1 MIRAVRLR
9 SIFEVDEKIWDA
21 IVPDSAFFHS
31 HRFIRSIEEARVEDA
46 DSWYLLFYDGHRLVG
61 SAALSAFRIS
71 MDLFTGKAGQALIGF
86 LRKMVPD
93 FLNVPI
99 LFCGL
104 PISIGKHNLLIADP
118 ALSRDILRAL
128 HQEMV
133 DISRAENIS
142 FLCVKEFDEDFRP
155 MMDGL
160 VEEGFLCLPSIP
172 YVSLPI
178 RWPSFPAYLDDL
190 RHGYRRQIVRSL
202 KKLGWTEP
210 LIDLGGARHVGS
222 ASPRI
227 VLEPANSGAA
237 DGFYDLYQEVMKRAT
252 VKLETLNREFFRR
265 FFVLTAGELEIL
277 SFVAGHEVLAAALL
291 VRHGPTMTF
300 LLVGLRYESLAA
312 YDVYFNLLAAIV
324 KLAIER
330 GCRRL
335 DLGQTSYY
343 AKQRLGGEVGKVCFY
358 LRSRKRTV
366 RVLLKVFKRALFPEL
381 AVRRHR
387 VFKAREGGP
396 PPSLT

>member
-1 MIRAVRLR
+1 MIRVARLR
-9 SIFEVDEKIWDA
+9 SILEIDGTVWDA

-31 HRFIRSIEEARVEDA
+31 HRFIRSVEEARVQEA
-46 DSWYLLFYDGHRLVG
+46 DFWYLLFYDGQRLVG

-71 MDLFTGKAGQALIGF
+71 LDLFTGKTGQALIGF
-86 LRKMVPD
+86 LRRMAPG
-93 FLNVPI
+93 FLKVPI

-104 PISIGKHNLLIADP
+104 PVSIGKHNLLIADQ
-118 ALSRDILRAL
+118 ALSRDILYAL

-142 FLCVKEFDEDFRP
+142 FLCVKEFDEDLRP

-160 VEEGFLCLPSIP
+160 VDEGFLRLPSIP

-178 RWPSFPAYLDDL
+178 RWPNFPAYLNEL
-190 RHGYRRQIVRSL
+190 RHGYRRQIMRSL

-210 LIDLGGARHVGS
+210 LIDLGRSGRGGS

-227 VLEPANSGAA
+227 VLEPANAESAEE
-237 DGFYDLYQEVMKRAT
+237 FYDLYKEVMTRAT
-252 VKLETLNREFFRR
+252 VKLEILNREFFRR
-265 FFVLTAGELEIL
+265 FFVLSTGDSEIL
-277 SFVAGHEVLAAALL
+277 SLIAGHEVLGEALL
-291 VRHGPTMTF
+291 VQHGPTMTF
-300 LLVGLRYESLAA
+300 LLVGLRYERLAT

-343 AKQRLGGEVGKVCFY
+343 AKQRLGGEGGKIYFY

-366 RVLLKVFKRALFPEL
+366 RALTWAFQRALFPEL
-381 AVRRHR
+381 ALRRQR
-387 VFKAREGGP
+387 VFKVRETGR
-396 PPSLT
+396 